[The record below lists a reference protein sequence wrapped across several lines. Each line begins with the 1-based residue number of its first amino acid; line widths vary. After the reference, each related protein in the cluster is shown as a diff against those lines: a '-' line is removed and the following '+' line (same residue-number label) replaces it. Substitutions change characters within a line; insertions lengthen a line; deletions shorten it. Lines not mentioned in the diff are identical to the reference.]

1 MLCWR
6 FNAHVYTSCVYVVI
20 DRDGLQKLRDVY
32 VQNNKL
38 GDPKT
43 LDDQLESNAQE
54 LDKLQQTLR
63 KYQVYEA

>member
-1 MLCWR
+1 M
-6 FNAHVYTSCVYVVI
+6 HTSCVYVVI